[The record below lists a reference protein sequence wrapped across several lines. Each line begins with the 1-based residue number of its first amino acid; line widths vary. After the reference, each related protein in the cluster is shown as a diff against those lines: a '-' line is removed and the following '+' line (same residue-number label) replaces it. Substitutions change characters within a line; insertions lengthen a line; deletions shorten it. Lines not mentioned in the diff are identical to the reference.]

1 MFRILFIGDIV
12 GRSGRRVL
20 LDNLGDLTRTHDID
34 YTIVNAENA
43 AAGFGVT
50 RAIATELLDKG
61 ADVLTSGNH
70 IWDKREALEFIAG
83 EPRLLRPENFP
94 GDTPGKGWYKAQVGE
109 LSVGVLN
116 TMGIVFMHPT
126 LDCPFH
132 CADRILA
139 THLSDCDIVLLD
151 FHAEASSEK
160 VAMGWHLDGRVSA
173 VLGTHTHVPTADER
187 VLPGGTAFI
196 SDVGMTGC
204 YDSIIGM
211 RIEPSL
217 KRFLRKVPERFEVAT
232 GRGTLCG
239 VVVEIDPATGR
250 STSIQRVRVEE
261 PAAASAQVG
270 RTVAS
275 PAGGTAPA
283 KEVPRNSEPESRESG

>member
-20 LDNLGDLTRTHDID
+20 LDNLEELQQAHGID
-34 YTIVNAENA
+34 YTVVNAENA

-50 RAIATELLDKG
+50 HTIAAEMLGKG
-61 ADVLTSGNH
+61 ADLLTSGNH
-70 IWDKREALEFIAG
+70 IWDKREALEFIID

-94 GDTPGKGWYKAQVGE
+94 NDAPGKGWYRTRVGE
-109 LSVGVLN
+109 LSIGVLN

-126 LDCPFH
+126 LDCPFR
-132 CADRILA
+132 CADRILS
-139 THLSDCDIVLLD
+139 THLDGCDIVLLD

-160 VAMGWHLDGRVSA
+160 VAMGWYLDGRVSA

-187 VLPGGTAFI
+187 ILPGGTAFI

-217 KRFLRKVPERFEVAT
+217 KRFLHKVPERFEVAT

-250 STSIQRVRVEE
+250 STGIQRVRVEE
-261 PAAASAQVG
+261 PAAAN
-270 RTVAS
+270 
-275 PAGGTAPA
+275 
-283 KEVPRNSEPESRESG
+283 E

>member
-1 MFRILFIGDIV
+1 
-12 GRSGRRVL
+12 
-20 LDNLGDLTRTHDID
+20 
-34 YTIVNAENA
+34 
-43 AAGFGVT
+43 
-50 RAIATELLDKG
+50 
-61 ADVLTSGNH
+61 
-70 IWDKREALEFIAG
+70 
-83 EPRLLRPENFP
+83 
-94 GDTPGKGWYKAQVGE
+94 
-109 LSVGVLN
+109 
-116 TMGIVFMHPT
+116 
-126 LDCPFH
+126 
-132 CADRILA
+132 
-139 THLSDCDIVLLD
+139 
-151 FHAEASSEK
+151 
-160 VAMGWHLDGRVSA
+160 MGWHLDGRVSA